1 MIKINLLPHREEKRK
16 QQIKDFYSLLLLSAI
31 VGALIAIIVGAYNS
45 SQISMQSD
53 RVNFIKKENAKLDNK
68 IKEIVDLRQEID
80 ALKARQQAVEDLQGD
95 RNQPVFLLSELVKYT
110 PEGVYLGSLKQEV
123 QKVTVVGYAQSQE
136 RVADYIRNLSGKS
149 EWMYKPELVDI
160 HSAGIGQGR
169 DAKKV
174 YEFTINAPGQSLP
187 NGYQP
192 TRAYTSTLTY
202 HSDFVCNQPHVL
214 VIARTRRQ
222 LLFEL
227 LVSATP
233 DKRLLECI
241 SPIHS
246 AKKLVDYDH
255 PANLQQLV
263 AGLSRHQFLVS
274 DRRFL

>member
-149 EWMYKPELVDI
+149 EWVDI

-174 YEFTINAPGQSLP
+174 YEFTINAAIKRPREKDESASNAATSGDSDKNRAVPG
-187 NGYQP
+187 
-192 TRAYTSTLTY
+192 
-202 HSDFVCNQPHVL
+202 
-214 VIARTRRQ
+214 
-222 LLFEL
+222 
-227 LVSATP
+227 
-233 DKRLLECI
+233 
-241 SPIHS
+241 
-246 AKKLVDYDH
+246 
-255 PANLQQLV
+255 
-263 AGLSRHQFLVS
+263 
-274 DRRFL
+274 